1 MEDSLYLAIGLI
13 SGFMSGM
20 FGIGGGGIRI
30 PLLNLAG
37 MPLINAFAINLFV
50 IPFSSIVGAISHR
63 KNLNL
68 KVGMYVILGGCLGS
82 VSGAVLAGVVSNFIL
97 ALLFFFV
104 SLLTV
109 LGIYLNKV
117 FPHLSSKIKPYPAVV
132 FSGALVL
139 NFLTGLRGGSGG
151 SLFPPFLRA
160 LHLEVREAI
169 ATSLFSTIFTSIAA
183 LFVYWHRG
191 DVMLRPAFFVLFG
204 SIIGVR
210 AGSKLSLRTKPQWL
224 QLSLSA
230 LVMILAFL
238 ILLKSLQL

>member
-1 MEDSLYLAIGLI
+1 MQDLLYASIGII

-20 FGIGGGGIRI
+20 FGIGGGSIRI

-50 IPFSSIVGAISHR
+50 IPFSSVVGAISHR

-68 KVGMYVILGGCLGS
+68 KVGLYVILGGCVGSALG
-82 VSGAVLAGVVSNFIL
+82 AILAGVVSNLVL

-109 LGIYLNKV
+109 VGIYLDKI
-117 FPHLSSKIKPYPAVV
+117 FPYLSNRIKPHPFVI
-132 FSGALVL
+132 FSGTFVL
-139 NFLTGLRGGSGG
+139 NLITGLRGGSGG

-160 LHLEVREAI
+160 LHLDVREAI
-169 ATSLFSTIFTSIAA
+169 ATSLFSTIFTSITA
-183 LFVYWHRG
+183 LFIYWHRG
-191 DVMLRPAFFVLFG
+191 NVMFKPALLVLVG
-204 SIIGVR
+204 SIVGVR
-210 AGSKLSLRTKPQWL
+210 IGSKVSLRTKPQWL

-230 LVMILAFL
+230 LVLILALL
-238 ILLKSLQL
+238 ILLKAV